1 LGGVK
6 LASFTKFEFHTVA
19 DIRFGA
25 GCLAELP
32 ALLLSKFKAKKVL
45 LVTDQGLRRAGII
58 DSLLANL
65 AAAKIDV
72 QVFDQVI
79 ADPPESVIL
88 AAADKAK
95 GVDLIIGMGGGS
107 SMDTAKLAAVVCM
120 DQQALHTMYGVDK
133 VLSSRKPL
141 IQIPTTA
148 GTGSEVTPISVV
160 TTGESTKAGVVSGVL
175 YADMAL
181 LDPELL
187 LALPAHITAETG
199 IDAMVHAIEAYTS
212 KIKKNPM
219 SDTLAIKALSLLAAH
234 LPKAYDDGANV
245 EHRSATMLGAMLAGQ
260 AFANAPVAGVHA
272 LAYPLGGNY
281 HLAHGL
287 SNALM
292 LPHVLR
298 YNLDGAAALYAEL
311 ADVLINDCTGSTEE
325 KATRFIEYMTT
336 LCAKTG
342 LNKRLRD
349 VGIPRDGLQ
358 ELAEQAMLQTRLL
371 QNNPK
376 DINLADA
383 LAMYQQAW

>member
-1 LGGVK
+1 M
-6 LASFTKFEFHTVA
+6 ASFTKFEFHTVA

>member
-1 LGGVK
+1 MGGVK

>member
-1 LGGVK
+1 